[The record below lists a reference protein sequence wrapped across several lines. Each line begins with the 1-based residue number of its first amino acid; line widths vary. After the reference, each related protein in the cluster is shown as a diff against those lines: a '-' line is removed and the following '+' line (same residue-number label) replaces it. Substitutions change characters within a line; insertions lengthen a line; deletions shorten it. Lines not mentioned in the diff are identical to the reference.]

1 MSLLG
6 FKEESSELLKF
17 LKSNPLL
24 KDLTKK
30 EIRKIEMITHLREF
44 KDGEVIVQAKEPG
57 LAIYIIKKGSASVTL
72 GSVGENGKI
81 LQVLEEGE
89 IFGEMSLFEDQ
100 PRSTYVIANGDV
112 EVLGIFKHD
121 FDALITRD
129 IKIGFKLLYNIAN
142 LLSSRLRKVNIDL
155 YKKFE
160 VEEPTIP

>member
-100 PRSTYVIANGDV
+100 PRSTYVIANGNA

>member
-24 KDLTKK
+24 KELSKK

-57 LAIYIIKKGSASVTL
+57 LAIYIIKKGRASVAL
-72 GSVGENGKI
+72 GSVSENGKI

>member
-6 FKEESSELLKF
+6 FKEESSELMKF

-30 EIRKIEMITHLREF
+30 ELRKIEMVTHLREF

-57 LAIYIIKKGSASVTL
+57 LAIYIIKKGSAYVAL
-72 GSVGENGKI
+72 GPDGENGKVI
-81 LQVLEEGE
+81 QMIEEGE

-129 IKIGFKLLYNIAN
+129 NKIGFRLLYNIAK

-155 YKKFE
+155 YKKLG